1 MGKVTT
7 GRKIKP
13 HDAVVG
19 LEKASVNLKVSRG
32 SRIRLD
38 IDAPLIGVEA
48 VSLKRAGLTKP
59 LNLVNLLIPTVV
71 AGTGEALSI
80 LVGEG
85 GAKAIDHSL
94 GGKVLGGNQL
104 ERTPLAILF
113 TLNNVIQVGVVL
125 RKGSQTGEWQILF
138 VIGFVRLRCWVN
150 VEIWRG
156 SVRILLVHC

>member
-94 GGKVLGGNQL
+94 GGKVLGGN
-104 ERTPLAILF
+104 
-113 TLNNVIQVGVVL
+113 
-125 RKGSQTGEWQILF
+125 
-138 VIGFVRLRCWVN
+138 
-150 VEIWRG
+150 
-156 SVRILLVHC
+156 